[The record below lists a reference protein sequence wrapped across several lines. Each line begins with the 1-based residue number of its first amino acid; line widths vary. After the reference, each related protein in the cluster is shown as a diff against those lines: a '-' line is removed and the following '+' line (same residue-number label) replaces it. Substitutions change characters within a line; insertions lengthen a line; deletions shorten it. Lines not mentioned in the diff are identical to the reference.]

1 MITKQQILKA
11 VPDVQELAQWA
22 PGVAPMGWTVR
33 VEDGNLQFN
42 ENLHRDYRAA
52 LTLVAAEKLKE
63 AGFDVTQP
71 SLSYLI
77 IN

>member
-1 MITKQQILKA
+1 MITKEQILNA
-11 VPDVQELAQWA
+11 IPDVQELTQWT
-22 PGVAPMGWTVR
+22 PGVTAMGWTVR

-42 ENLHRDYRAA
+42 EKLHRDYCTA
-52 LTLVAAEKLKE
+52 LTLVAAAQLKE

-71 SLSYLI
+71 SLSHLI

>member
-1 MITKQQILKA
+1 MITKQQILNA
-11 VPDVQELAQWA
+11 IPDVQELAQWT

-42 ENLHRDYRAA
+42 ENLHRDYSAA
-52 LTLVAAEKLKE
+52 LTLVAKAKLKE
-63 AGFDVTQP
+63 AGFNVTQP
-71 SLSYLI
+71 SLSFLI